1 MRKIQ
6 KVFATFALGTV
17 AGLAQAG
24 DAPILQASNTKIEAV
39 SNQALANELAGL
51 YRTSGSLAGYS
62 VDIQTAGG
70 VVTLV
75 GSVADSNQ
83 HAALM
88 NMTRRHPGVVAVNDK
103 IAVRK
108 TDDLIVAGFQ
118 DKIPKPLAGGIGAP
132 ASESRM
138 GAVATEPA
146 PTAAFPGG
154 VMPYTDAPALPPYA
168 WPAYTPYNNYASM
181 AQQTQYPSGAWPFI
195 GPPYPYPMIPAGW
208 RRVSLNWKC
217 GYWYMKFHA
226 H

>member
-6 KVFATFALGTV
+6 KVIATFALGTV

-24 DAPILQASNTKIEAV
+24 DTQFLQASSQQPQAI
-39 SNQALANELAGL
+39 SNQALADELSGL
-51 YRTSGSLAGYS
+51 YRTSGVLAGYS
-62 VDIQTAGG
+62 LDIQTSGG
-70 VVTLV
+70 VVTLT
-75 GSVADSNQ
+75 GSVANSQQ
-83 HAALM
+83 HAALLS
-88 NMTRRHPGVVAVNDK
+88 MTRQHPGVVAVNDK
-103 IAVRK
+103 TSVRQL
-108 TDDLIVAGFQ
+108 DDLIVARFQ
-118 DKIPKPLAGGIGAP
+118 DNAPRPLANGAP
-132 ASESRM
+132 ASEGRQ
-138 GAVATEPA
+138 GAVAVEPA